1 VFTHETTP
9 DEQFSKR
16 FPQSLIFLRYSM
28 GVTLKISC
36 ACWLMKL
43 VSIALILT
51 PYIFISEE
59 LNGKI
64 RKILTGILGESIAC
78 SRLG

>member
-1 VFTHETTP
+1 ML

-16 FPQSLIFLRYSM
+16 FPRSLTFLRYST
-28 GVTLKISC
+28 GVTLRISC

-51 PYIFISEE
+51 SYNFFSGE
-59 LNGKI
+59 LDGRMGKM
-64 RKILTGILGESIAC
+64 LTGILGESIAC
-78 SRLG
+78 SRVG